1 MLPLYPKDLKMK
13 FLCVKYSLVVRG
25 SGVFIV
31 VVVIWKDDRNGGMK
45 I

>member
-13 FLCVKYSLVVRG
+13 FLCVKLVVRG